1 MEDAKHSTPADLQ
14 GQTCAVLLFEEPGG
28 EIESLSLVEGTLEVS
43 GGTDAAVTLRP
54 HAGGDAVRVPPH
66 LVPAIEPL
74 TDDHREALADIT
86 STYWLRAFFDGR
98 LGPKP
103 FDLSTIL
110 AQCSGPPAAE

>member
-1 MEDAKHSTPADLQ
+1 MEDAKQPMPADLH

-43 GGTDAAVTLRP
+43 GDAVTLLP
-54 HAGGDAVRVPPH
+54 DAGGDPVRVPPH

-98 LGPKP
+98 LGPEK
-103 FDLSTIL
+103 FDLSTVL
-110 AQCSGPPAAE
+110 AQCSAPPAAG